1 MYDKAYQ
8 EACNFT
14 ARELS
19 IETSYCET
27 AKAAS
32 SAILMGYKT
41 ILDYQNMD
49 TGDDEMLHV
58 IKESFQLLFS
68 KKTFEPLFAEPYTY
82 ILMKLK
88 LQEEAEAFL
97 EKYVEKEFK
106 GNFGVSGALHPLN
119 IIKLH
124 IPKASP
130 NLTISFLEMIAKR
143 DFGNSKYL

>member
-1 MYDKAYQ
+1 LLFLLHLIFLIIS
-8 EACNFT
+8 EFLLFFV

-32 SAILMGYKT
+32 SALLMGYKT
-41 ILDYQNMD
+41 ILDYRTMD

-58 IKESFQLLFS
+58 IKESFQLLFT

-97 EKYVEKEFK
+97 EKY
-106 GNFGVSGALHPLN
+106 
-119 IIKLH
+119 I
-124 IPKASP
+124 
-130 NLTISFLEMIAKR
+130 MIY
-143 DFGNSKYL
+143 F